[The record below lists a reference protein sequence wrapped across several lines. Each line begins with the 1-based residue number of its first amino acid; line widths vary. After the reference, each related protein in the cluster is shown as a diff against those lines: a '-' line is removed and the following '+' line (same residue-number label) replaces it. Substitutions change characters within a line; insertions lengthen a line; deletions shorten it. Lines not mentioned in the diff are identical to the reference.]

1 MNKYLRVISRR
12 ISIPYNQ
19 QCLARLDKSR
29 YNENIK
35 HRVRSYQTG
44 SPFRDYQ
51 VVYSVKHPDYLLA
64 EKKIRQQMEYF
75 ASDIRNEWFKV
86 DLQIAKDRLVEQ
98 LDNYFYGECDQ
109 SQKYN
114 NYKYER
120 QVELVKLYL
129 QCFLPVR

>member
-1 MNKYLRVISRR
+1 MSLVEGYLYLITNSAWPGWIKVGTT
-12 ISIPYNQ
+12 
-19 QCLARLDKSR
+19 K
-29 YNENIK
+29 NIK

-64 EKKIRQQMEYF
+64 EKRIRQQMEYF

-114 NYKYER
+114 NYKYEK
-120 QVELVKLYL
+120 QVELV
-129 QCFLPVR
+129 